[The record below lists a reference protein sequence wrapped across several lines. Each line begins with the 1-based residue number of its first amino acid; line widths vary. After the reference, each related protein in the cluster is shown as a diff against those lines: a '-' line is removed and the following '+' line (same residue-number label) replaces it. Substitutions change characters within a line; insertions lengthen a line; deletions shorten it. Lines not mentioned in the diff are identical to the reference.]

1 MEFFWKNYL
10 SSIQKPHYI
19 LDPKDQAPAQEEP
32 SDFFTTTQDIILSQ
46 LPAVSAEQKTDDFLE
61 TAQAGQLSP
70 PRATAE
76 SKAPPPEMAVPSALR
91 PPDPTAE
98 LIRAVQSLSVELGQI
113 RKILEQNLD
122 RGLTTASLPHKEQ
135 RPNPIKLDLDAFMGK
150 QGFKG

>member
-1 MEFFWKNYL
+1 
-10 SSIQKPHYI
+10 
-19 LDPKDQAPAQEEP
+19 
-32 SDFFTTTQDIILSQ
+32 
-46 LPAVSAEQKTDDFLE
+46 
-61 TAQAGQLSP
+61 
-70 PRATAE
+70 
-76 SKAPPPEMAVPSALR
+76 MAVPSALR